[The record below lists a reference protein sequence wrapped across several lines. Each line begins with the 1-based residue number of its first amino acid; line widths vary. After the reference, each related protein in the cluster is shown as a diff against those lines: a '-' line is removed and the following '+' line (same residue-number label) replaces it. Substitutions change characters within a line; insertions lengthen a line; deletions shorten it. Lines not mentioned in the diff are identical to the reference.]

1 MTTRRQDIQQN
12 IDNSSFY
19 IYITALFT
27 ISLNILASRGRRR
40 MKPPPF
46 DAARR
51 GGSNELRRILLR
63 PLDAEINCETQ
74 FFNNTEIRFRYFGF
88 GNL

>member
-1 MTTRRQDIQQN
+1 
-12 IDNSSFY
+12 
-19 IYITALFT
+19 
-27 ISLNILASRGRRR
+27 

-63 PLDAEINCETQ
+63 SLDAEITCEMQ

-88 GNL
+88 GFGILDIGIGNL